1 MLQIKPFFAVKLGT
15 SKTDVAINWFK
26 VGNDPLRSSR
36 GCRAYLDFYK
46 FALSSPPG
54 AVNLDCAPLLG
65 CCHPHD
71 AVQEAGLLLL
81 QLLLLAELRQEAG
94 AVHSQTRSCTQKETT
109 LQESLRL

>member
-1 MLQIKPFFAVKLGT
+1 M
-15 SKTDVAINWFK
+15 
-26 VGNDPLRSSR
+26 RSSSDC
-36 GCRAYLDFYK
+36 GAYLDFNK

-54 AVNLDCAPLLG
+54 AVDLDCAPLLG

-71 AVQEAGLLLL
+71 AVQEAGLLLRALLLL
-81 QLLLLAELRQEAG
+81 QLLLLVELRQEAG

>member
-1 MLQIKPFFAVKLGT
+1 M
-15 SKTDVAINWFK
+15 
-26 VGNDPLRSSR
+26 RSSSH
-36 GCRAYLDFYK
+36 CRAYLDFNK

-54 AVNLDCAPLLG
+54 AVDLDCAPLLG

-71 AVQEAGLLLL
+71 AVQEAGLLLRALLLL
-81 QLLLLAELRQEAG
+81 QLLLLVELRQEAG

>member
-1 MLQIKPFFAVKLGT
+1 MK
-15 SKTDVAINWFK
+15 
-26 VGNDPLRSSR
+26 SSSHC
-36 GCRAYLDFYK
+36 GAYLDFNK

-54 AVNLDCAPLLG
+54 AVDLDCAPLLG

-71 AVQEAGLLLL
+71 AVQEAGLLLRA
-81 QLLLLAELRQEAG
+81 LLLLLVELRQEAG

>member
-1 MLQIKPFFAVKLGT
+1 M
-15 SKTDVAINWFK
+15 
-26 VGNDPLRSSR
+26 RSSSHC
-36 GCRAYLDFYK
+36 GAYLDFNK

-54 AVNLDCAPLLG
+54 AVDFDCAPLLG

-71 AVQEAGLLLL
+71 AVQEAGLLLRALLLL
-81 QLLLLAELRQEAG
+81 QLLLLVELRQEAG

>member
-1 MLQIKPFFAVKLGT
+1 M
-15 SKTDVAINWFK
+15 
-26 VGNDPLRSSR
+26 RSSSHC
-36 GCRAYLDFYK
+36 GAYLDFNK

-54 AVNLDCAPLLG
+54 AVDLDCAPLLG

-71 AVQEAGLLLL
+71 AVQEAGLLLRALLLRALLLL
-81 QLLLLAELRQEAG
+81 QLLLLVELRQEAG

>member
-1 MLQIKPFFAVKLGT
+1 M
-15 SKTDVAINWFK
+15 
-26 VGNDPLRSSR
+26 RSSSHC
-36 GCRAYLDFYK
+36 GAYLDFNK

-54 AVNLDCAPLLG
+54 AVDLDCAPLLG

-71 AVQEAGLLLL
+71 AVQEAGLLLRVLLLL
-81 QLLLLAELRQEAG
+81 QLLLLVELRQEAG

>member
-1 MLQIKPFFAVKLGT
+1 MK
-15 SKTDVAINWFK
+15 
-26 VGNDPLRSSR
+26 SSSHC
-36 GCRAYLDFYK
+36 GAYLDFNK

-54 AVNLDCAPLLG
+54 AVDLDCAPLLG

-71 AVQEAGLLLL
+71 AVQEAGLLLRALLLL
-81 QLLLLAELRQEAG
+81 QLLLLVELRQEAG

>member
-1 MLQIKPFFAVKLGT
+1 M
-15 SKTDVAINWFK
+15 
-26 VGNDPLRSSR
+26 RSSSHC
-36 GCRAYLDFYK
+36 GAYLDFNK

-54 AVNLDCAPLLG
+54 AVDLDCAPLLG

-71 AVQEAGLLLL
+71 AVQEAGLLLRALLLL
-81 QLLLLAELRQEAG
+81 QLLLLVELRQEAG